1 MNLVKLIVAC
11 IFGLEQRPY
20 FATDYIKDLKRFPAD
35 WDTHGRAAGV
45 IRNKQ
50 MAEYGDMLIAFWDGE
65 SKGTKNMID
74 TSKKLGLLVY
84 VHRY

>member
-1 MNLVKLIVAC
+1 
-11 IFGLEQRPY
+11 
-20 FATDYIKDLKRFPAD
+20 
-35 WDTHGRAAGV
+35 
-45 IRNKQ
+45 